1 VRLRTSQGSTWE
13 KSRILTNVGTVGCD
27 VRGCT
32 ALPACNADRL
42 TVPRDEGRWLLQPDW
57 GRIGFS
63 IDAEDYY
70 QYQVVPGVFGI
81 NRGFIVKAIG
91 DLDGDGVL
99 STFQRAAYLSAGE
112 IQGRQIEII
121 NALE

>member
-1 VRLRTSQGSTWE
+1 MGEVSYFNQTSEQSVATFAAAPPFPPAMP
-13 KSRILTNVGTVGCD
+13 
-27 VRGCT
+27 T
-32 ALPACNADRL
+32 ASPY
-42 TVPRDEGRWLLQPDW
+42 PRDEGRWLLQPDW